1 MVRYSK
7 GTTISIKA
15 KAPLYGSLD
24 DCKDE
29 ANVIGY
35 AYKDEKY
42 PIVQNGVRIGG
53 TSSDPIYAYA
63 IYCISY
69 HTKDNDNNFESVIMD
84 GSELWINGQM
94 INGIANTNTT
104 ATINGDTVPAYM
116 QVNNSASQYGSF
128 SSENVEIGDISSY
141 SPMVNDPYGKNN
153 IFTLSEETRKGFLN
167 DKEIRQSIFNMGII
181 DREDRDAK
189 DPSKDLLL
197 YNKFD
202 RNGCV
207 DPYNGFIGSKEY
219 VFFTRPDL
227 HLFQDI
233 DSSNKL
239 NEELVRLPLFEDYFE
254 RYPHI
259 FEMLQSSCK
268 SNRSPFINI
277 LTNTISDPVQL
288 PDLQARLIET
298 GANTYGTKIHYRGTS
313 HPSDEDVNFSTV
325 FTDNRYMEVFT
336 LFKLFDEYE
345 KQKNLGY
352 ITPRTSA
359 YVVNKILYD
368 QISIFKIVVAE
379 DGESVLYF
387 AKWTG
392 CLPMNVPTD
401 SLSDMANINGN
412 LNLSINWHAAFFD
425 DMDKEILQDFNAV
438 VLNHVGE
445 DKIKA
450 DESKDIKLFDPVTG
464 MSNGEWANY
473 PYIASI
479 HEEDGLELSRFKKM
493 RRYKL
498 KWR

>member
-7 GTTISIKA
+7 GDRIIVKSQ
-15 KAPLYGSLD
+15 APMYKTLD
-24 DCKDE
+24 DCKNE
-29 ANVIGY
+29 INIVGRAQ
-35 AYKDEKY
+35 KDEQY
-42 PIVQNGVRIGG
+42 SILQNGIRIGG
-53 TSSDPIYAYA
+53 TSSDPIYAYELDCYLHKKDENGN
-63 IYCISY
+63 ITSTEQVSLWMNGKVLDGIRTNISSS
-69 HTKDNDNNFESVIMD
+69 NV
-84 GSELWINGQM
+84 
-94 INGIANTNTT
+94 
-104 ATINGDTVPAYM
+104 NGDSVPSYNPI
-116 QVNNSASQYGSF
+116 NNNATQYGSF
-128 SSENVEIGDISSY
+128 SSENINIGDINSY
-141 SPMVNDPYGKNN
+141 SPMVNDPYGKDN
-153 IFTLSEETRKGFLN
+153 IFTLSEETRKSFLN
-167 DKEIRQSIFNMGII
+167 DKDIRQSIFNMGII

-227 HLFQDI
+227 HLFEEI
-233 DSSNKL
+233 DNSNKL

-259 FEMLQSSCK
+259 FEILQSSCK
-268 SNRSPFINI
+268 TNRTPFIPI
-277 LTNTISDPVQL
+277 LSNTISSPIQL

-298 GANTYGTKIHYRGTS
+298 GTNAYGTKISYRGTS
-313 HPSDEDVNFSTV
+313 HPSDEDISFSTE

-368 QISIFKIVVAE
+368 QISIFKMVVAE
-379 DGESVLYF
+379 DGESLLYF

-401 SLSDMANINGN
+401 SLSDMANISGN
-412 LNLSINWHAAFFD
+412 LNLSINWHASFFE

-445 DKIKA
+445 EQIKA
-450 DESKDIKLFDPVTG
+450 DESKDIKLFDPVTN
-464 MSNGEWANY
+464 MSNGEWASY

-479 HEEDGLELSRFKKM
+479 QENNGLELNRLKKM